1 MELFNKVFTEDLEA
15 YINGL
20 ENKDFQFCNIISNRI
35 TTDAIFL
42 GSKEFALIGAI
53 LKDTLPNFQRVEESY
68 EERIRK
74 KFVDVIKD
82 FMKNQEKLDCSFII
96 NRYSDYFDESKKYFN
111 SSFENYSENKD
122 YTTKIIGF
130 CLNFLKEELKK
141 DNLPYAEDLLV
152 MGVLNEISRASRQF
166 GCTSHQ
172 HILLKILSFSHR
184 LQDYF
189 KVLLTSDEKYADK
202 WKESYQKYR
211 KILKDNID
219 KYDLSDDY
227 IQRSS
232 EDLFELVKEWRFMFL
247 RLMNILPP
255 MPQQPPQIK
264 IPSRVENEL
273 KDMVSKA
280 ISKELEG
287 EDK

>member
-1 MELFNKVFTEDLEA
+1 MELFNKVFIEDLEA

-42 GSKEFALIGAI
+42 DSKEFALIGAI

-68 EERIRK
+68 EETIRK
-74 KFVDVIKD
+74 KFVSVIND
-82 FMKNQEKLDCSFII
+82 FMKYQEKLDCSFIL
-96 NRYSDYFDESKKYFN
+96 NRYSDYFDESKQYFT
-111 SSFENYSENKD
+111 SSFEKYSENKD
-122 YTTKIIGF
+122 YTSRIINF
-130 CLNFLKEELKK
+130 CLKFLKDELEKG
-141 DNLPYAEDLLV
+141 NLPYAEDLLV

-172 HILLKILSFSHR
+172 HILLNILSFSHR

-189 KVLLTSDEKYADK
+189 KVLLTSDDKYANK

-211 KILKDNID
+211 AILKDNIK

-232 EDLFELVKEWRFMFL
+232 EDLFELIKEWRFMFL

-255 MPQQPPQIK
+255 MPQPPPQIK

-273 KDMVSKA
+273 KEMVSKA

-287 EDK
+287 EDE